1 MDATTVELG
10 SESERMADRDD
21 ACLRTGASYK
31 EALRDG
37 RAVWAAG
44 ERVADVTENP
54 VLGPGIDLIAET
66 FDAQFEPDLR
76 GITTYVNDQGERVSR
91 SWQVPHEQAD
101 FAARRELIR
110 YTTYKTAGSFGRP
123 PDFAP
128 LIALG
133 LLARKPMFADS
144 KPLIGAGDANFADNI
159 DRYIEYGQRHNIIAA
174 EVLADPQA
182 DRSAGSSASA
192 GLLRI
197 TSHDQHGVR
206 LRGAKSVASIGA
218 QADEIIFTN
227 LLRPDFP
234 PEACVWG
241 AIPVATEG
249 LKLVCREAVS
259 HPGADRFDHPLASRG
274 EEADQLLIFDDVF
287 VPNERLFNVGDP
299 NLLKL
304 YGPVT
309 VWAHWH
315 ILCRLWFKAELFVG
329 VGQLVVDTLG
339 TGGFPQVRAY
349 MADLIQYAQQLKACV
364 LAAEGLAAVSE
375 GGVLA
380 PDVNMLTAGRLFSI
394 EEYPRIIHTIQELCG
409 QGLVMRFTRADFD
422 DAEIGP
428 LLNELLPGK
437 GLNAADKNRLM
448 NFVWDLTT
456 DSHAGRTELFENVN
470 ATPANFLRDRLYRE
484 YGREGAMRTA
494 REIAGI

>member
-1 MDATTVELG
+1 MDAVTVEVEG
-10 SESERMADRDD
+10 RVPD
-21 ACLRTGASYK
+21 AAGEDAHLRTGETYK
-31 EALRDG
+31 QALRDG
-37 RAVWAAG
+37 RTVWAGG
-44 ERVADVTENP
+44 ERVDDVTTNP

-66 FDAQFEPDLR
+66 FDAQFDPSLR
-76 GITTYVNDQGERVSR
+76 EATTFIDERGRRISR
-91 SWQVPHEQAD
+91 SWQVPTDPSD
-101 FAARRELIR
+101 FEARRELIR
-110 YTTYKTAGSFGRP
+110 YTTFKTAGSFGRP

-133 LLARKPMFADS
+133 LLARKPRFEHS
-144 KPLIGAGDANFADNI
+144 KPLIGDGDSNFAENI
-159 DRYIEYGQRHNIIAA
+159 DRYIEYGRTNNLIAA

-197 TSHDQHGVR
+197 TSHDKTGVR

-287 VPNERLFNVGDP
+287 VPNDRLFNVGDP
-299 NLLKL
+299 DLLKL

-329 VGQLVVDTLG
+329 IGQLVVDTLG

-349 MADLIQYAQQLKACV
+349 LADLIQYAQQLKACV
-364 LAAEGLAAVSE
+364 LAAESLAAPSE

-409 QGLVMRFTRADFD
+409 QGLVMRFTKADFD

-428 LLNELLPGK
+428 LLDELLPGK
-437 GLNAADKNRLM
+437 GLSAADKNRLM
-448 NFVWDLTT
+448 NFIWDLTT

-484 YGREGAMRTA
+484 YGRDDAMRTA